1 MIKVKLVDLLF
12 DEISQMGI
20 ILLGEEKPQ
29 EGSKIKVVPI
39 WIGMFEAQAIMFKL
53 QNLSFPRPLTHDL
66 LKNCIEHLNAKV
78 EYVAITKIENN
89 TYYAEIHLLQD
100 DKKIVI
106 DSRPSD
112 AVALAIRVDAPIYL
126 AEELMLHAS
135 VDKEEFIK
143 EHKEK
148 LLLKLLEL
156 AESEEEKKS
165 KH

>member
-12 DEISQMGI
+12 DEISQMGV
-20 ILLGEEKPQ
+20 ILLGEENPQ
-29 EGSKIKVVPI
+29 PGTKIKVVPI
-39 WIGMFEAQAIMFKL
+39 WIGLFEAQAIMFKL

-66 LKNCIEHLNAKV
+66 LKNCIEQLGAKI

-89 TYYAEIHLLQD
+89 TYYAEIHLIQND
-100 DKKIVI
+100 NKIVV

-112 AVALAIRVDAPIYL
+112 AVALAIRADVPIYM
-126 AEELMLHAS
+126 AEELMLNAS

-156 AESEEEKKS
+156 AETEEEKKI

>member
-1 MIKVKLVDLLF
+1 MIKVKLIDLLF
-12 DEISQMGI
+12 DEISQSGI
-20 ILLGEEKPQ
+20 MLLAEESPQ
-29 EGSKIKVVPI
+29 PGAKEKVIPI
-39 WIGMFEAQAIMFKL
+39 WIGIFEAQSIMFKL

-66 LKNCIEHLNAKV
+66 LKNCIEELGAKID
-78 EYVAITKIENN
+78 YVAITKIENN
-89 TYYAEIHLLQD
+89 TYYAEIHLIHNNER
-100 DKKIVI
+100 IVI

-112 AVALAIRVDAPIYL
+112 AVALAIRADAQIYIS
-126 AEELMLHAS
+126 EELMLYAA

-156 AESEEEKKS
+156 AESEEEKKI

>member
-20 ILLGEEKPQ
+20 ILLGEENPQ
-29 EGSKIKVVPI
+29 PGAKIKVVPI
-39 WIGMFEAQAIMFKL
+39 WIGLFEAQAIMFKL

-66 LKNCIEHLNAKV
+66 LKNCIEQLGAKI

-89 TYYAEIHLLQD
+89 TYYAEIHLIQND
-100 DKKIVI
+100 NKIVV

-112 AVALAIRVDAPIYL
+112 AVALAIRADVPIYM
-126 AEELMLHAS
+126 AEELMLNAG

-156 AESEEEKKS
+156 AETEEEKKI

>member
-1 MIKVKLVDLLF
+1 MIKVKLIDLMF
-12 DEISQMGI
+12 DEISQSGI
-20 ILLGEEKPQ
+20 MLLGEESPQ
-29 EGSKIKVVPI
+29 PDSKIKVVPI
-39 WIGMFEAQAIMFKL
+39 WIGIFEAQSIMFKL

-66 LKNCIEHLNAKV
+66 LRNCIEHLGAKV
-78 EYVAITKIENN
+78 EHVAITKIENN
-89 TYYAEIHLLQD
+89 TYYAEIHLLQNNE
-100 DKKIVI
+100 KIVV

-112 AVALAIRVDAPIYL
+112 AVALAIRAESPIYIS
-126 AEELMLHAS
+126 EELMLNTA

-156 AESEEEKKS
+156 AEPEEEKKI